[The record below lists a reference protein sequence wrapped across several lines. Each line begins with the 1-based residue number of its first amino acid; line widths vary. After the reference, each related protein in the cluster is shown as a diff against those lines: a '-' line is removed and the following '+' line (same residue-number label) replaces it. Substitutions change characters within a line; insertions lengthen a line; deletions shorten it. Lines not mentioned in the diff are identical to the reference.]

1 MTFME
6 ISGNNYW
13 YFQNTGKVELIMHIF
28 QKLDKVIYNPAWFQ
42 LFQLFVTDFRSGGQF
57 GAEPNLIYN

>member
-1 MTFME
+1 
-6 ISGNNYW
+6 
-13 YFQNTGKVELIMHIF
+13 MHIF
-28 QKLDKVIYNPAWFQ
+28 QKLDKVIYNPAWFK